1 MEALLRKLAREFS
14 YPVDDL
20 AVIPCRS
27 SDDGDIRPIL
37 KVSECRR
44 DRSVCSGRTIRSVLE
59 SYPDVELFLLPL
71 THYPYI
77 VIDVDYHGDENEN
90 GLDPQTLLESLF
102 AVMGDNLEG
111 IYTVSTYRGDR
122 GGRHYYF
129 RVSNDVMRAGK
140 SSVLGDNTMLFRG
153 VDLLITNCVV
163 APYSV
168 RGGVCYTPQT
178 DSFRLYETRDV
189 PPWLLYLLSNGRFG
203 WLTDDQRDALVQFV
217 QAVSDEV
224 AVGKPL
230 SSFISGGNGTRYCN
244 PCNDDLEVE
253 PPASFD
259 PDKHVYLYGQLK
271 RDELIDVADWD
282 DWREFFVWLTR
293 QLYGDRSTSQV
304 VLPLSPQPGE
314 KFRVNVRC
322 PFHDDRTPSMTVA
335 ANGKL
340 LVRCHAC
347 AQYGVDQYVLYYS
360 YLILRY
366 YHRYLTGKLKLTQLF
381 LAWYRIDSR
390 GWLRVHGLPV
400 YPSQLG
406 LFAWSDIL
414 LGVVP
419 QIQGLA
425 AVMEQYRSS
434 PLGRRIYG
442 GNYPQF
448 EDLAVRYWRYIRA
461 NGSSRKGLVNGSRA
475 NRLVDRGVSAVNM
488 AGGGN
493 GLGHV
498 ELGQGERVRP
508 NTWTSVQLL
517 EVHRRF
523 IDCRRGDPHLLV
535 GNLIHIGGFYVI
547 VGSPGSGKS
556 NLLRVLARQFLAGGR
571 LFNRPVR
578 KCRLLYINMDESSG
592 HFVMRL
598 RRLISQ
604 FGAETLADQL
614 LIWDVV
620 SEPSLEEIIDS
631 HGGDILSVVEE
642 IVNEF
647 DPQVILLD
655 GLNHLILEWGLSRG
669 FNDAKISDNYMLM
682 TKFAREIR
690 SRLLSTKRTLIATM
704 HARKEST
711 RGMRW
716 EDMIANPATS
726 PIGSIAI
733 AGGTDGVFYLVQE
746 DVPNRIFK
754 FVTVK
759 HRHTDNITY
768 RIQFDERMETIIHE
782 ERVYDPEM
790 ERLERYGSV
799 SRSQSDNGAGT
810 ISSEEP
816 VYDHR
821 MARLEQRGSVS
832 ASLSSSSVRAMQG
845 GNEGRGQP
853 AATALDENEE
863 DSVGC
868 CLQHRAVGDVAG
880 SGCYSPPPDA
890 RVNNPRARTERS
902 SESSQEWEFDPV
914 FDGDEE
920 AYRAIMDEI
929 FAELE
934 TEDSQQAAD
943 SNFNNENKGDG
954 PEHNPRSLHRPD
966 AATDPH
972 HGSDPLG
979 HRVSSSLQ
987 PPQSGTGPVF
997 YAKPVQYLIDRT
1009 MNIESHQVYCLD
1021 MDASLSGDAVI
1032 VLDVPPNTSD
1042 DQRFYRS
1049 VRPVR
1054 KGEKVP
1060 RQISFYGYS
1069 LLHTLRN
1076 KRPFRDKAISDV
1088 RYIVFDMEASHI
1100 DPKRGRVLAICA
1112 RTNDGQ
1118 TVVFDHK
1125 SESALLMEFF
1135 AFVRNYNPTWLV
1147 GYNIFRFD
1155 IPYILERL
1163 KHYGVHFGWLD
1174 NFTKY
1179 HDTFRAGSN
1188 QFHVDLYR
1196 PKSWVYKSDFHERA
1210 IVDLYLLA
1218 HRYLPGLESYA
1229 LPAVYEHLFKEPF
1242 GEALGDKAG
1251 MADWDMELVRRQ
1263 VTRDVDRTER
1273 VMQSLLQIPF
1283 SLVQMVPATFHEVLY
1298 MGQASLWSRIMVM
1311 EYIRHG
1317 YPIVVTE
1324 YGDEAA
1330 SDQDGTYRG
1339 AISDHRESGLFGPTG
1354 KIDVVSLYPNI
1365 IIKYLVHPRQ
1375 DYLALLPQL
1384 VRGFLDMR
1392 VRLKSLA
1399 KQTGDPLLVAQQNAL
1414 KVLINS
1420 AYGYMGTRGVM
1431 WFDESA
1437 AATVTE
1443 KGRETLM
1450 KMEEIIGLTQR
1461 VLEVDTDGVLFEI
1474 LDEGRLDA
1482 ILDALREETRFDYEL
1497 DRYDASLVVSA
1508 KNYALLDGDKVVIKG
1523 ASLMNRAQPQYI
1535 MKLMGELVRKILE
1548 LRRDSSVVDYDSVL
1562 GFLEES
1568 ASKIMDPSQVPD
1580 EMLIERVLA
1589 TGKTAN
1595 RRDVVLDGSDQIVGG
1610 DTCYVYYAE
1619 GREKRVLSKS
1629 LPSELGLTLDR
1640 VAYVR
1645 KFYDAFARLFKIKE
1659 FEQAFKRRFGSKEQF
1674 LSCIVGGQAKL
1685 FA

>member
-1 MEALLRKLAREFS
+1 MSDRLRKLAREFS
-14 YPVDDL
+14 CSVDDL

-27 SDDGDIRPIL
+27 LDNGEFRPL
-37 KVSECRR
+37 LRVSECRR

-102 AVMGDNLEG
+102 AVMGDSLEG
-111 IYTVSTYRGDR
+111 VYTVSTYRGDR

-129 RVSNDVMRAGK
+129 RVPNDVMRAGK

-163 APYSV
+163 APHSV

-178 DSFRLYETRDV
+178 DSFRLCETRDI

-224 AVGKPL
+224 AIGKPL

-244 PCNDDLEVE
+244 PCNNGLEVE

-271 RDELIDVADWD
+271 RDRLINVADWD
-282 DWREFFVWLTR
+282 DWHEFFVWMTK

-322 PFHDDRTPSMTVA
+322 PYHDDRTPSMTVA

-340 LVRCHAC
+340 LVHCHAC
-347 AQYGVDQYVLYYS
+347 AQHGVDQYVLYYS

-366 YHRYLTGKLKLTQLF
+366 YHRYLTGKLKLNQLF

-592 HFVMRL
+592 HFVIRL

-631 HGGDILSVVEE
+631 HGGDILSVIEE
-642 IVNEF
+642 VVNEF

-704 HARKEST
+704 HGRKEST

-716 EDMIANPATS
+716 EDMISNPATS

-768 RIQFDERMETIIHE
+768 RIQFDDRMETIIHE

-816 VYDHR
+816 VYDHG
-821 MARLEQRGSVS
+821 MARLDSRFCIGFTLIIVRPGHAGGERGSW
-832 ASLSSSSVRAMQG
+832 
-845 GNEGRGQP
+845 
-853 AATALDENEE
+853 
-863 DSVGC
+863 
-868 CLQHRAVGDVAG
+868 
-880 SGCYSPPPDA
+880 SP
-890 RVNNPRARTERS
+890 S
-902 SESSQEWEFDPV
+902 
-914 FDGDEE
+914 
-920 AYRAIMDEI
+920 
-929 FAELE
+929 
-934 TEDSQQAAD
+934 
-943 SNFNNENKGDG
+943 
-954 PEHNPRSLHRPD
+954 
-966 AATDPH
+966 
-972 HGSDPLG
+972 
-979 HRVSSSLQ
+979 
-987 PPQSGTGPVF
+987 
-997 YAKPVQYLIDRT
+997 
-1009 MNIESHQVYCLD
+1009 
-1021 MDASLSGDAVI
+1021 
-1032 VLDVPPNTSD
+1032 
-1042 DQRFYRS
+1042 
-1049 VRPVR
+1049 
-1054 KGEKVP
+1054 
-1060 RQISFYGYS
+1060 
-1069 LLHTLRN
+1069 
-1076 KRPFRDKAISDV
+1076 
-1088 RYIVFDMEASHI
+1088 
-1100 DPKRGRVLAICA
+1100 
-1112 RTNDGQ
+1112 
-1118 TVVFDHK
+1118 
-1125 SESALLMEFF
+1125 
-1135 AFVRNYNPTWLV
+1135 
-1147 GYNIFRFD
+1147 
-1155 IPYILERL
+1155 
-1163 KHYGVHFGWLD
+1163 
-1174 NFTKY
+1174 
-1179 HDTFRAGSN
+1179 
-1188 QFHVDLYR
+1188 
-1196 PKSWVYKSDFHERA
+1196 
-1210 IVDLYLLA
+1210 
-1218 HRYLPGLESYA
+1218 
-1229 LPAVYEHLFKEPF
+1229 
-1242 GEALGDKAG
+1242 
-1251 MADWDMELVRRQ
+1251 
-1263 VTRDVDRTER
+1263 
-1273 VMQSLLQIPF
+1273 
-1283 SLVQMVPATFHEVLY
+1283 
-1298 MGQASLWSRIMVM
+1298 
-1311 EYIRHG
+1311 RHG
-1317 YPIVVTE
+1317 
-1324 YGDEAA
+1324 
-1330 SDQDGTYRG
+1330 
-1339 AISDHRESGLFGPTG
+1339 
-1354 KIDVVSLYPNI
+1354 
-1365 IIKYLVHPRQ
+1365 PR
-1375 DYLALLPQL
+1375 
-1384 VRGFLDMR
+1384 
-1392 VRLKSLA
+1392 
-1399 KQTGDPLLVAQQNAL
+1399 
-1414 KVLINS
+1414 
-1420 AYGYMGTRGVM
+1420 
-1431 WFDESA
+1431 
-1437 AATVTE
+1437 
-1443 KGRETLM
+1443 
-1450 KMEEIIGLTQR
+1450 
-1461 VLEVDTDGVLFEI
+1461 
-1474 LDEGRLDA
+1474 
-1482 ILDALREETRFDYEL
+1482 
-1497 DRYDASLVVSA
+1497 
-1508 KNYALLDGDKVVIKG
+1508 
-1523 ASLMNRAQPQYI
+1523 
-1535 MKLMGELVRKILE
+1535 RK
-1548 LRRDSSVVDYDSVL
+1548 
-1562 GFLEES
+1562 
-1568 ASKIMDPSQVPD
+1568 
-1580 EMLIERVLA
+1580 
-1589 TGKTAN
+1589 
-1595 RRDVVLDGSDQIVGG
+1595 
-1610 DTCYVYYAE
+1610 
-1619 GREKRVLSKS
+1619 
-1629 LPSELGLTLDR
+1629 
-1640 VAYVR
+1640 
-1645 KFYDAFARLFKIKE
+1645 
-1659 FEQAFKRRFGSKEQF
+1659 
-1674 LSCIVGGQAKL
+1674 
-1685 FA
+1685 